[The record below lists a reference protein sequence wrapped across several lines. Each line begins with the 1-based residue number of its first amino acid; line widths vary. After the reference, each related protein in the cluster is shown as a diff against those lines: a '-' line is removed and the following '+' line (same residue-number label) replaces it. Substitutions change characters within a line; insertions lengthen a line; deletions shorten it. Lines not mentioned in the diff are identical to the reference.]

1 MLLSGR
7 VAIVAGLGGLG
18 GAVARAFAREGA
30 AVVLGDAGDAAL
42 AYARAAVADHG
53 GVVRAVRTEGTSA
66 DAERLVQVA
75 LDAFNRLDVVVSN
88 ADAVLDVSGA
98 DADAWDRALDATLF
112 PALELAHAAIPP
124 MRAAGGGA
132 IVFVSSP
139 LLREPVA
146 GHGPQV
152 AAYGALLTASQVLAR
167 ELGPS
172 NIRVNTVVPR
182 PGEAPEGPPG
192 PSPGEPPGAPAAD
205 AIVFLASDLAA
216 VVTGQSLDVRT
227 AGP

>member
-7 VAIVAGLGGLG
+7 VAIIAGVGGLG
-18 GAVARAFAREGA
+18 SAVARAFAREGA
-30 AVVLGDAGDAAL
+30 AVVLGDPGDAAL

-53 GVVRAVRTEGTSA
+53 GVVRTVRTGGTNA
-66 DAERLVQVA
+66 DGERLVGAA
-75 LDAFNRLDVVVSN
+75 LDAFDRLDVVICN
-88 ADAVLDVSGA
+88 AAASLDASGP
-98 DADAWDRALDATLF
+98 DIEGWDRTLDTTLF
-112 PALELAHAAIPP
+112 AALELAHAAIPP
-124 MRAAGGGA
+124 LRAAGGGA

-139 LLREPVA
+139 LVREPLA
-146 GHGPQV
+146 GHAPQV

-182 PGEAPEGPPG
+182 PEGP
-192 PSPGEPPGAPAAD
+192 PPGAPGPAPEEPTGDAAAD

-227 AGP
+227 AGS